1 MTGLLAACGGN
12 SNTSSTETGSAL
24 TSGDDISKL
33 VAINERDRA
42 NLQEGGVLNLA
53 VATEIEKKHMAED
66 ATMIPII
73 NGPEI
78 WFCKT
83 NLANY
88 GAFLFARPYA
98 NPSAYINTGWV
109 KE

>member
-1 MTGLLAACGGN
+1 MCERLRTIESMEERNAL
-12 SNTSSTETGSAL
+12 SN
-24 TSGDDISKL
+24 
-33 VAINERDRA
+33 
-42 NLQEGGVLNLA
+42 
-53 VATEIEKKHMAED
+53 EIEKKHMAEV

-98 NPSAYINTGWV
+98 NPSAYINAGWV

>member
-1 MTGLLAACGGN
+1 
-12 SNTSSTETGSAL
+12 
-24 TSGDDISKL
+24 
-33 VAINERDRA
+33 
-42 NLQEGGVLNLA
+42 
-53 VATEIEKKHMAED
+53 
-66 ATMIPII
+66 MIPII

-98 NPSAYINTGWV
+98 NPSAYINAGWV